1 MVDIHSHILWDIDDG
16 SKSKEMTI
24 NMLKKAKL
32 GGTSKIVA
40 TPHFF
45 IGRYEKTFNEIKE
58 AFEKIKTLAK
68 EEGIDIEI
76 YLGQEVY
83 FTNNILQDYEE
94 GTISTINNSRYM
106 LIEFNMKDF
115 DLREVTELLYELQL
129 KGITPVIAHPE
140 RYIKFIEN
148 DLLINQF
155 IKEGYLFQLN
165 SGSLKGDFGARVK
178 KLAEKFIK
186 NKIYSFIGSDGHR
199 DEKRDTDMGIVEE
212 VIKDKGYLN
221 YLEKSGEDLLEN
233 NEVKFVGNLM
243 KKKTLLSLITNR

>member
-24 NMLKKAKL
+24 NMLKKAEI

-40 TPHFF
+40 TPHFSPE
-45 IGRYEKTFNEIKE
+45 RYYKTFNQIKE
-58 AFEKIKTLAK
+58 RLEKVEILAK
-68 EEGIDIEI
+68 EKGINLEI

-83 FTNNILQDYEE
+83 FTNNILKHYEE
-94 GTISTINNSRYM
+94 GSIFTINNSRYM

-115 DLREVTELLYELQL
+115 DLREVTEFLYELQL
-129 KGITPVIAHPE
+129 KGVIPVIAHPE

-148 DLLINQF
+148 ELLINQF
-155 IKEGYLFQLN
+155 IEEGYLFQLN

-199 DEKRDTDMGIVEE
+199 DEKRDTDMRIVEK

-221 YLEKSGEDLLEN
+221 YLNKSGENLLKDK
-233 NEVKFVGNLM
+233 EVKFVGNLM
-243 KKKTLLSLITNR
+243 EKKKLFGFIVS